1 MKLHFENLQEE
12 VFITDLHEEIS
23 EIDTTIEHCSSKPK
37 TFPPEMI
44 YIENI
49 DQKKNKKKTRNY
61 KVQDTTNPTLK
72 KHEFLVS
79 NDKWKRT
86 IAKRKK

>member
-12 VFITDLHEEIS
+12 VFIMDLHEEIS
-23 EIDTTIEHCSSKPK
+23 ELDTTIEHCSSKPK

-49 DQKKNKKKTRNY
+49 DQKKQKNKKTPEITKFKT
-61 KVQDTTNPTLK
+61 QPTQ
-72 KHEFLVS
+72 H
-79 NDKWKRT
+79 
-86 IAKRKK
+86 

>member
-49 DQKKNKKKTRNY
+49 DQKKKQKKKQKLQSSRHNQPNI
-61 KVQDTTNPTLK
+61 KEARIPRQ
-72 KHEFLVS
+72 
-79 NDKWKRT
+79 
-86 IAKRKK
+86 

>member
-49 DQKKNKKKTRNY
+49 DQKKKQKKQQKLQSSRHNQPNI
-61 KVQDTTNPTLK
+61 KEARIPRQ
-72 KHEFLVS
+72 
-79 NDKWKRT
+79 
-86 IAKRKK
+86 

>member
-49 DQKKNKKKTRNY
+49 DQKKKKKKPQKLQSSRHNQPNI
-61 KVQDTTNPTLK
+61 KEARIPRQ
-72 KHEFLVS
+72 
-79 NDKWKRT
+79 
-86 IAKRKK
+86 

>member
-23 EIDTTIEHCSSKPK
+23 EIDLTIEHCSSKPK

-49 DQKKNKKKTRNY
+49 DKKKKQKKKTEIT
-61 KVQDTTNPTLK
+61 KFKTQPTQ
-72 KHEFLVS
+72 H
-79 NDKWKRT
+79 
-86 IAKRKK
+86 